1 MTCLLQWHPQ
11 TFDAFCRHDGVWET
25 GKQPFYN
32 WNAKMLE
39 PVVEDLT
46 AEWENFD
53 EDLMKCKEKYH
64 SALINLLENIRTDFR
79 GK

>member
-1 MTCLLQWHPQ
+1 
-11 TFDAFCRHDGVWET
+11 
-25 GKQPFYN
+25 
-32 WNAKMLE
+32 MLE

-53 EDLMKCKEKYH
+53 EDLMKCIEKYH